1 MLRHREDFTRLST
14 HGRTRADRLLVLH
27 VLPNT
32 LDHDR
37 YGIST
42 GKRIGGAVVRNRV
55 RRRVRAILRA
65 TPEPG
70 SAGLDVLI
78 VARPASS
85 EASFEE
91 LRSAL
96 ERLLGLVHTVTSPS

>member
-1 MLRHREDFTRLST
+1 MLRRREDFARLST
-14 HGRTRADRLLVLH
+14 HGHTRADRLLVLH
-27 VLPNT
+27 VLPNA

-42 GKRIGGAVVRNRV
+42 GRRIGGAVVRNRV

-65 TPEPG
+65 APHG
-70 SAGLDVLI
+70 SVGLDVLI

-85 EASFEE
+85 EAGFDE

-96 ERLLGLVHTVTSPS
+96 ERLLGLARSVTSPS

>member
-1 MLRHREDFTRLST
+1 MLRHRGDFTRLST

-27 VLPNT
+27 VLPNA
-32 LDHDR
+32 LDHER

-42 GKRIGGAVVRNRV
+42 SRRMGGAVVRNRV

-65 TPEPG
+65 AQQPG
-70 SAGLDVLI
+70 SSGLDILI

-85 EASFEE
+85 EASFAE
-91 LRSAL
+91 LRTAL
-96 ERLLGLVHTVTSPS
+96 ERLLGLVRTVTSS